1 MNKLKYNSLIVSCQA
16 LEDEPLFGPQIM
28 ARMALAAQIGGASA
42 IRANSPQDIKAIK
55 RLVDLPLIGLWK
67 RKLEHYQVYITPTF
81 ADSRAVLQA
90 GADYVALD
98 CTARKRPE
106 PLAEIFE
113 KIRDAFPDRG
123 IIADI
128 ATLNDAK
135 KVFALRP
142 DYISTTLSG
151 YTEESRT
158 RPKPDLTLIKEIKD
172 LTNIPILA
180 EGNYNDGVQGA
191 NALKQG
197 AYAVVIGGAITRPQ
211 VITRRIYQEMANN
224 LSVGK

>member
-1 MNKLKYNSLIVSCQA
+1 M
-16 LEDEPLFGPQIM
+16 
-28 ARMALAAQIGGASA
+28 
-42 IRANSPQDIKAIK
+42 
-55 RLVDLPLIGLWK
+55 
-67 RKLEHYQVYITPTF
+67 
-81 ADSRAVLQA
+81 
-90 GADYVALD
+90 
-98 CTARKRPE
+98 
-106 PLAEIFE
+106 
-113 KIRDAFPDRG
+113 
-123 IIADI
+123 
-128 ATLNDAK
+128 
-135 KVFALRP
+135 ALRP

-158 RPKPDLTLIKEIKD
+158 RPKPDLTLIKEIKY

-211 VITRRIYQEMANN
+211 VITRRIYQEMVNN